1 MSVSSIV
8 STLALVQAA
17 DAASEDTTA
26 ETSATPEKSGLS
38 GPTDLSAQG
47 MSDWASES
55 MQVLA
60 DLAVTYAPRFLL
72 AVSVLLVGW
81 IVIGVMIR
89 AIKRILSAKRIEPT
103 VGNFLGSVA
112 GMALKI
118 MLLLSVAGMIGIQVT
133 SFIAIL
139 SAATLAIGMAL
150 KGTLSNFAG
159 GVSVMLFR
167 PYKVGDFVEGAGHS
181 GTVKEIQIFN
191 TIMTTGDNRT
201 VIIPNNA
208 IATGVLVNY
217 STQSTRRVEINVGIG
232 YEDDIDR
239 AKDVLQG
246 LIDADQRI
254 HRDPEPMVVVGA
266 LGDSSVDLKLRV
278 WVGAG
283 DFWPVTFDLNEKIKK
298 AFDMSDIN
306 IPYPQQVVRHIHEN
320 EPDSGTT
327 SA

>member
-1 MSVSSIV
+1 MSASPIP
-8 STLALVQAA
+8 STLVISQAA
-17 DAASEDTTA
+17 DAPAEATTA
-26 ETSATPEKSGLS
+26 AGATATEKPVLS
-38 GPTDLSAQG
+38 GPADLGVQG
-47 MSDWASES
+47 MSDWASDS
-55 MQVLA
+55 MNVLA

-72 AVSVLLVGW
+72 ALVVLLVGW
-81 IVIGVMIR
+81 IVIGAMIR
-89 AIKRILSAKRIEPT
+89 GIRRLLSAKGIEPT
-103 VGNFLGSVA
+103 VGRFMGSVA

-118 MLLLSVAGMIGIQVT
+118 MLLLSVAGMIGIEVT

-159 GVSVMLFR
+159 GVSVMIFR
-167 PYKVGDFVEGAGHS
+167 PYKVGDFIEGAGKS
-181 GTVKEIQIFN
+181 GTVQEIQIFN
-191 TIMTTGDNRT
+191 TVLTTGDNRT

-217 STQSTRRVEINVGIG
+217 STQRTRRVEIEVGIG

-254 HRDPEPMVVVGA
+254 HRDPEPLIVVGA
-266 LGDSSVDLKLRV
+266 LGESSVDLKLRV

-298 AFDMSDIN
+298 AFDASDIN
-306 IPYPQQVVRHIHEN
+306 IPYPQQVVRHIHQNPPE
-320 EPDSGTT
+320 S
-327 SA
+327 

>member
-1 MSVSSIV
+1 MFASSIV
-8 STLALVQAA
+8 STLVLAQDTDAAPKEAA
-17 DAASEDTTA
+17 DAA
-26 ETSATPEKSGLS
+26 ATPEKTGLS
-38 GPTDLSAQG
+38 GPSDFSAQG
-47 MSDWASES
+47 MSEWASDS
-55 MQVLA
+55 SQVLA
-60 DLAVTYAPRFLL
+60 DLAVAYAPRFLL
-72 AVSVLLVGW
+72 AIVVLVVGW

-118 MLLLSVAGMIGIQVT
+118 MLLLSVAGMVGIQVT

-217 STQSTRRVEINVGIG
+217 STQTTRRVEINVGIG

-246 LIDADQRI
+246 LIGADQRI
-254 HRDPEPMVVVGA
+254 HSDPAPLVVVGS

-278 WVGAG
+278 WVDAS

-298 AFDMSDIN
+298 AFDASDIN
-306 IPYPQQVVRHIHEN
+306 IPYPQQVVRHVHEN
-320 EPDSGTT
+320 EPTPEPAGS
-327 SA
+327 

>member
-1 MSVSSIV
+1 
-8 STLALVQAA
+8 
-17 DAASEDTTA
+17 
-26 ETSATPEKSGLS
+26 
-38 GPTDLSAQG
+38 
-47 MSDWASES
+47 
-55 MQVLA
+55 
-60 DLAVTYAPRFLL
+60 
-72 AVSVLLVGW
+72 
-81 IVIGVMIR
+81 MIR
-89 AIKRILSAKRIEPT
+89 GIRRLLSAKGIEPT
-103 VGNFLGSVA
+103 VGRFMGSVA

-118 MLLLSVAGMIGIQVT
+118 MLLLSVAGMIGIEVT

-159 GVSVMLFR
+159 GVSVMIFR
-167 PYKVGDFVEGAGHS
+167 PYKVGDFIEGAGKS
-181 GTVKEIQIFN
+181 GTVQEIQIFN
-191 TIMTTGDNRT
+191 TVLTTGDNRT

-217 STQSTRRVEINVGIG
+217 STQRTRRVEIEVGIG

-254 HRDPEPMVVVGA
+254 HRDPEPLIVVGA
-266 LGDSSVDLKLRV
+266 LGESSVDLKLRV

-298 AFDMSDIN
+298 AFDASDIN
-306 IPYPQQVVRHIHEN
+306 IPYPQQVVRHIHQNPPE
-320 EPDSGTT
+320 S
-327 SA
+327 

>member
-1 MSVSSIV
+1 MSVSSIL
-8 STLALVQAA
+8 STLIATQAA
-17 DAASEDTTA
+17 EAAPEAAPEAAA
-26 ETSATPEKSGLS
+26 EAKPGLS

-47 MSDWASES
+47 MSDWFSNS

-72 AVSVLLVGW
+72 AVVVLLVGW

-89 AIKRILSAKRIEPT
+89 AIKKILSAKRIEPT

-118 MLLLSVAGMIGIQVT
+118 ILLLSVAGMVGIQVT

-139 SAATLAIGMAL
+139 SATTLAIGMAL

-191 TIMTTGDNRT
+191 TILTTGDNRT

-239 AKDVLQG
+239 AKEVLQG

-254 HRDPEPMVVVGA
+254 RPDPVPMIVVGA
-266 LGDSSVDLKLRV
+266 LGDSSVDLKLRA

-283 DFWPVTFDLNEKIKK
+283 DYWPVTFDLNEKIKK
-298 AFDMSDIN
+298 AFDASDIN
-306 IPYPQQVVRHIHEN
+306 IPYPQQVVRHVHEN
-320 EPDSGTT
+320 PPEPQATGS
-327 SA
+327 